1 MEKLYIVIPAYNEEA
16 NIEKVVRQWHQVAC
30 QTGPEARLVVVN
42 DAHIPMDGTPREVF
56 SHGEELEAMGLA
68 IPQVTRIFRRLKEL
82 GLPVDASVYT
92 TAQAVQVL
100 EALKGGGAVC

>member
-1 MEKLYIVIPAYNEEA
+1 
-16 NIEKVVRQWHQVAC
+16 
-30 QTGPEARLVVVN
+30 
-42 DAHIPMDGTPREVF
+42 
-56 SHGEELEAMGLA
+56 MGLA

-100 EALKGGGAVC
+100 EALKGGGAAC